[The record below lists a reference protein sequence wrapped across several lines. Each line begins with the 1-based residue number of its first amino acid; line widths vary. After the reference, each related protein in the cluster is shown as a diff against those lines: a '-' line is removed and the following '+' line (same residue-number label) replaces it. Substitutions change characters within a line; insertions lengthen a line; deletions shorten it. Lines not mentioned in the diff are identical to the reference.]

1 MQADTLLNALLVHG
15 PTTSAPSKAPSKP
28 AESSGFI
35 TLLHTMS
42 ANNDAPEALLHS
54 EGEAQNPEEE
64 PLAGVK
70 IPSVI
75 TTKEPEQTPEE
86 EDETDTEVPIS
97 ASAEITWAVA
107 VMQPVPKA
115 DTELGPELESTAMPV
130 ERRHPP
136 GMVSKIFPEQ
146 MNLRQPGETMA
157 ASFSAAKTNDV
168 PQTGKQGTEA
178 FLQQYLNPLQES
190 DEVDIGFEPPTRVTS
205 DAFTVPKQE
214 VQPHLGAARIKL
226 EKRPTSLLRN
236 SFTSMSAME
245 VSIADGQELETKAS
259 RSIVSGPD
267 EPITTAD
274 FFWKGDAAVEIPVEQ
289 LVGQPEVPS
298 ENGNQEV
305 QVIDEEA
312 VTLEVE
318 LEDVET
324 EPQPQTEFRFTEN
337 VNEERHSRP
346 TKQVQAAAVTVE
358 QTEWPVEF
366 ELKPHTEPS
375 LSEKRQ
381 EFMVKIV
388 KPAASEESS
397 QQSVSIERKPES
409 TKNKPPEQAEAVAG
423 ETLQRL
429 NDTSLE
435 VSNSSAE
442 RPLELYEAAEAIP
455 ELAERMQAVM
465 TTERSEVRIQLK
477 PEHLGEL
484 KIRVAVEQGVVS
496 AEFVAE
502 SQAVKSLI
510 EANLPELR
518 SALQDMGSTVSELAV
533 YVGGHEQPSE
543 QRHHQGKPQWQPPR
557 RVNRSRVEET
567 AVASTYSREPLT
579 QIDLRV

>member
-136 GMVSKIFPEQ
+136 GMVLKIFPEQ

-157 ASFSAAKTNDV
+157 APFSAAKTNDV

-381 EFMVKIV
+381 EFLVKIV

-567 AVASTYSREPLT
+567 AVASTYSRERLT

>member
-97 ASAEITWAVA
+97 ASAEVTWAVA

-157 ASFSAAKTNDV
+157 APFSAAKTNDV

-358 QTEWPVEF
+358 QIEWPVEF

-381 EFMVKIV
+381 EFLVKIV

>member
-157 ASFSAAKTNDV
+157 APFSAAKTNDV

-267 EPITTAD
+267 EQITTAD

-381 EFMVKIV
+381 EFLVKIV

>member
-15 PTTSAPSKAPSKP
+15 PKTSAPSKAPSKP

-42 ANNDAPEALLHS
+42 ANNDAPEARLHS

-157 ASFSAAKTNDV
+157 APFSAAKTNDV

>member
-157 ASFSAAKTNDV
+157 APFSAAKTNDV

-346 TKQVQAAAVTVE
+346 TKQVQATAVTVE

-381 EFMVKIV
+381 EFLVKIV

>member
-136 GMVSKIFPEQ
+136 GMVLKIFPEQ

-157 ASFSAAKTNDV
+157 APFSAAKTNDV

-267 EPITTAD
+267 EQITTAD

>member
-157 ASFSAAKTNDV
+157 APFSAAKTNDV

-267 EPITTAD
+267 EQITTAD

-381 EFMVKIV
+381 EFLVKIV

-435 VSNSSAE
+435 VSNASAE

>member
-136 GMVSKIFPEQ
+136 GMVLKIFPEQ

-157 ASFSAAKTNDV
+157 APFSAAKTNDV

-381 EFMVKIV
+381 EFLVKIV

>member
-381 EFMVKIV
+381 EFLVKIV

>member
-97 ASAEITWAVA
+97 ASAEVTWAVA

-157 ASFSAAKTNDV
+157 APFSAAKTNDV

-267 EPITTAD
+267 EQITTAD

-381 EFMVKIV
+381 EFLVKIV

>member
-136 GMVSKIFPEQ
+136 GMVLKIFPEQ

-157 ASFSAAKTNDV
+157 APFSAAKTNDV

>member
-157 ASFSAAKTNDV
+157 APFSAAKTNDV

-267 EPITTAD
+267 EQITTAD

-567 AVASTYSREPLT
+567 AVASTYSRERLT

>member
-157 ASFSAAKTNDV
+157 APFSAAKTNDV

-381 EFMVKIV
+381 EFLVKIV

>member
-136 GMVSKIFPEQ
+136 GMVLKIFPEQ

-157 ASFSAAKTNDV
+157 APFSAAKTNDV

-267 EPITTAD
+267 EQITTAD

-381 EFMVKIV
+381 EFLVKIV